1 MSFGEANQAWSEQ
14 ELQIIENCVEEAV
27 QQGLPKADGFR
38 KAHAQLPNR
47 TLAGITNCY
56 YTKCVKRDQPPKED
70 KAEPAMEVLNLLHE
84 VRSQLEQIEKRLNTL
99 ESQQRFNWAEALTE
113 LANKLR
119 NYSALNRRPRSWGT
133 AEPHSGTGINE
144 RTEGHLPGC
153 CIQQVMSLQELKTKL
168 GNLLHRDQEKKPSRV
183 GNWST

>member
-99 ESQQRFNWAEALTE
+99 ENQQRFNWAEALTE

-119 NYSALNRRPRSWGT
+119 NYSALEQETTKLREQLSHTP
-133 AEPHSGTGINE
+133 EPELMKELKDIYQGY
-144 RTEGHLPGC
+144 

-168 GNLLHRDQEKKPSRV
+168 GNLLHRDQEKEARV
-183 GNWST
+183 G